1 VIGVFAKELVEPLAQ
16 VLKQLGSRHVMIVH
30 SDDGMDE
37 LSVSAVST
45 VAELKNGEVKTYT
58 VEPSD
63 FGFEKS
69 DIKCLKV
76 DNVEQSLAMIQS
88 VLANQA
94 GPAKD
99 IVCLNAGAA
108 IYVSGITD
116 TLLAGVQKAQS
127 VIADGK
133 AAKILEGLVKQSN
146 S

>member
-1 VIGVFAKELVEPLAQ
+1 MLYL
-16 VLKQLGSRHVMIVH
+16 
-30 SDDGMDE
+30 DG
-37 LSVSAVST
+37 L
-45 VAELKNGEVKTYT
+45 LFCFYNKTWL
-58 VEPSD
+58 
-63 FGFEKS
+63 EKS
-69 DIKCLKV
+69 DIECLKV